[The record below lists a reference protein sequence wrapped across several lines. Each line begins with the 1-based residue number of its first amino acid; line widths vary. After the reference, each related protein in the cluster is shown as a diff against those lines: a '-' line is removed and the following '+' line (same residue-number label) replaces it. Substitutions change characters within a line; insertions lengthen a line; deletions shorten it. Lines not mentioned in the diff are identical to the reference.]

1 MPGGPRPGAC
11 EPGGR
16 FDPAGFAALKPV
28 LTGGFPC
35 WERKERPSPS
45 GTRKKIMRV
54 QGPTSAAPREVRR
67 KPAPEA
73 SGFRVDAGGGEAPR
87 AEGVSAAQPLTNLD
101 TLVVLQEAPNDQ
113 GAKKRALKRAS
124 DMLDQ
129 LEAIR
134 LDLLDGG
141 VPAPRLEALVRLVRL
156 QRDQVNDPRLAHV
169 LDEIELRARVE
180 LAKLGQSC

>member
-1 MPGGPRPGAC
+1 
-11 EPGGR
+11 
-16 FDPAGFAALKPV
+16 
-28 LTGGFPC
+28 
-35 WERKERPSPS
+35 
-45 GTRKKIMRV
+45 MRV

-67 KPAPEA
+67 KPAAEA
-73 SGFRVDAGGGEAPR
+73 AKGFRIDSGGGEAHR
-87 AEGVSAAQPLTNLD
+87 AEAISGAQPLTSLD
-101 TLVVLQEAPNDQ
+101 TLVVLQEAPSDRE
-113 GAKKRALKRAS
+113 AKKRALKRAS

-129 LEAIR
+129 LEQIR

>member
-1 MPGGPRPGAC
+1 
-11 EPGGR
+11 
-16 FDPAGFAALKPV
+16 
-28 LTGGFPC
+28 
-35 WERKERPSPS
+35 
-45 GTRKKIMRV
+45 MRV

-67 KPAPEA
+67 KPAADAAP
-73 SGFRVDAGGGEAPR
+73 GFRVEAGGGEAPR
-87 AEGVSAAQPLTNLD
+87 AEAISGAQPLTSLD
-101 TLVVLQEAPNDQ
+101 TLVVLQEAPNDRE
-113 GAKKRALKRAS
+113 AKKRALKRAS

-129 LEAIR
+129 LEQIR

>member
-1 MPGGPRPGAC
+1 MLGPEGKA
-11 EPGGR
+11 
-16 FDPAGFAALKPV
+16 
-28 LTGGFPC
+28 FP
-35 WERKERPSPS
+35 P
-45 GTRKKIMRV
+45 GTRNIMRV

-67 KPAPEA
+67 KPAA
-73 SGFRVDAGGGEAPR
+73 DGAGFRVNAGGGEAAR

-101 TLVVLQEAPNDQ
+101 TLVVLQEAPGDQ
-113 GAKKRALKRAS
+113 EAKKRALKRAS

-180 LAKLGQSC
+180 LAKLGQSY